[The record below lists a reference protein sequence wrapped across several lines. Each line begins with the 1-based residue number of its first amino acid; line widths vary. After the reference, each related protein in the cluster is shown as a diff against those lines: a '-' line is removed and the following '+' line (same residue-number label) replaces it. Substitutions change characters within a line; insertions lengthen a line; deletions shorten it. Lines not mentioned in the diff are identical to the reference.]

1 MTAEAHDPHQRTDPR
16 VAYFDGQA
24 ETWDLS
30 GPDPAAGVRRMEE
43 LRAPIG
49 LEAGCDVLE
58 VGCGTGSL
66 TAWLVEAVR
75 PGRVTAVDFAP
86 KMIAKAAVKAIDASF
101 RCLDVCA
108 DDLGEGLYDVA
119 LCFHSFPHFRDQ
131 AAALRNL
138 ARSLKAS
145 GRLAVVHL
153 RGSEQINAF
162 HASVGGAVR
171 GDRLPKGERWDRL
184 LAEAGLTRQEL
195 RDGEDGFLLVAR
207 RPAASADAS
216 VSTIAS

>member
-1 MTAEAHDPHQRTDPR
+1 MTAETHGPHERTDPR
-16 VAYFDGQA
+16 IAYFDACA
-24 ETWDLS
+24 ETWDAG
-30 GPDPAAGVRRMEE
+30 GPDPAAGVRRVEE
-43 LRAPIG
+43 LRDSIG

-75 PGRVTAVDFAP
+75 PGRVTAIDFAP
-86 KMIAKAAVKAIDASF
+86 KMIAKAAARGIDATF

-138 ARSLKAS
+138 ACGLKAS

-153 RGSEQINAF
+153 RGSEQTSAF
-162 HASVGGAVR
+162 HASVGGPVR
-171 GDRLPKGERWDRL
+171 GDRLPQGEQWDRL
-184 LAEAGLTRQEL
+184 LAQAGLTRREL
-195 RDGEDGFLLVAR
+195 RDRQDGFLLVAR
-207 RPAASADAS
+207 RPAGAG
-216 VSTIAS
+216 I

>member
-1 MTAEAHDPHQRTDPR
+1 MTADAQDPLEGVDPR
-16 VAYFDGQA
+16 IAYFDGFA
-24 ETWDLS
+24 ESWDVS
-30 GPDPAAGVRRMEE
+30 GPDPAAGIRRMEA
-43 LRAPIG
+43 LRGAIG

-66 TAWLVEAVR
+66 TAWLVEAAR
-75 PGRVTAVDFAP
+75 PGRVTGIDFAP
-86 KMIAKAAVKAIDASF
+86 RMIAKAAVRRLDASF

-108 DDLGEGLYDVA
+108 DDLGAGRYDVA

-138 ARSLKAS
+138 ARSLKAA

-171 GDRLPKGERWDRL
+171 GDRLPQGEQWDGL

-195 RDGEDGFLLVAR
+195 RDAEDGFLLVAR

-216 VSTIAS
+216 ASTTAS

>member
-1 MTAEAHDPHQRTDPR
+1 MTAEAEDPR
-16 VAYFDGQA
+16 QGADPRIAYFDGFA
-24 ETWDLS
+24 ESWDVS
-30 GPDPAAGVRRMEE
+30 GPDPAAGIRRMEA
-43 LRAPIG
+43 LRGAIG
-49 LEAGCDVLE
+49 LEAGY
-58 VGCGTGSL
+58 GTGSL

-75 PGRVTAVDFAP
+75 PGRVTGIDFAP
-86 KMIAKAAVKAIDASF
+86 RMIAKAAARRLDASF
-101 RCLDVCA
+101 RCRDVCA
-108 DDLGEGLYDVA
+108 DDLGAGRYDVA

-138 ARSLKAS
+138 ARSLKPA

-171 GDRLPKGERWDRL
+171 GDRLPRGEQWEHL

-195 RDGEDGFLLVAR
+195 RDAEDGFLLLAR
-207 RPAASADAS
+207 RRRRP
-216 VSTIAS
+216 